1 MTTTDT
7 TPALPVAPAATPPTW
22 ARPGKRGRIGVIQP
36 APGVLL
42 EYEWPLRLPAD
53 MLFPVAR
60 IRMRGATAA
69 HYQEIAEQSPEYA
82 KDLVTAGADVIAYA
96 CSVGSLFA
104 GAAAERA
111 LMQQLAAASG
121 KPVVS
126 LSDAS
131 MQALRLLGAKNIA
144 ILTPY
149 NAETNALVSG
159 YAEECGFM
167 VVAALS
173 LPVSIITISN
183 LPADEIAA
191 LSIAAL
197 DSVPDADALWIPC
210 SAVRTLEAISAIEAA
225 TGKIVVSGSQ
235 ALLWAALRAIGVE
248 DRLAGTGRLFQR

>member
-1 MTTTDT
+1 MTTTAET
-7 TPALPVAPAATPPTW
+7 TPSTW

-42 EYEWPLRLPAD
+42 EFEWPLRLPAD
-53 MLFPVAR
+53 ILFPVAR
-60 IRMRGATAA
+60 IRMRGASAA
-69 HYQEIAEQSPEYA
+69 HYQEIADLAPEYA

-104 GAAAERA
+104 GAAAERQ
-111 LMQQLAAASG
+111 LMEQLAAASG

-131 MQALRLLGAKNIA
+131 MQALHLLGAKKIA

-149 NAETNALVSG
+149 NADTNALVSR
-159 YAEECGFM
+159 YAEECGFS

-173 LPVSIITISN
+173 LPVSIVTISN
-183 LPADEIAA
+183 LPADEIAVLA
-191 LSIAAL
+191 CAAL
-197 DSVPDADALWIPC
+197 DSVPDVDALWIPC
-210 SAVRTLEAISAIEAA
+210 SAVRTLDVISAIEAA

-235 ALLWAALRAIGVE
+235 ALLWAALRAIGV
-248 DRLAGTGRLFQR
+248 DDKLADSGSLFLR